1 MFLCDTLFLFLILG
15 FGRIFQISFQI
26 SVTIFPAFAST
37 FFRMIKFLKTI
48 TFVVALAAIS
58 FTSLD
63 VSAQGR
69 GGQGER
75 GQRGERGGR
84 GNFNPDEF
92 RARMAERMKEQF
104 GFSDAEFKA
113 IQPLI
118 EDVQTKQRDARSGGR
133 GFGGFGGFGGRGGR
147 GGDRDGGNT
156 ELSALQKAIESGN
169 NIEAKLKAFRA
180 ARAKKEAAL
189 KKSQDTLKAVLTVKQ
204 EAVAVTMGLIP

>member
-1 MFLCDTLFLFLILG
+1 
-15 FGRIFQISFQI
+15 
-26 SVTIFPAFAST
+26 
-37 FFRMIKFLKTI
+37 MIKFLKTI

-58 FTSLD
+58 FTSFD

-84 GNFNPDEF
+84 GNFDPEEF
-92 RARMAERMKEQF
+92 RARIVERMKEQF

-118 EDVQTKQRDARSGGR
+118 EDVQTKQRETRSGGR
-133 GFGGFGGFGGRGGR
+133 GFGGFGGFGGRGGGR
-147 GGDRDGGNT
+147 ESGN
-156 ELSALQKAIESGN
+156 SAMDALQKAIESGN

-180 ARAKKEAAL
+180 DRAKKEAAL
-189 KKSQDTLKAVLTVKQ
+189 KKSQETLKAVLTVKQ